1 MRVCVMQH
9 SIIKHIELNTEMC
22 YHADCLVCVCV
33 SVCLCVCVSVCLCV
47 CVFADCMVCV
57 CVLYRVV
64 AATVYLLWE
73 ETPPVTLIQEEGGS
87 VVWCGVMWYDMV

>member
-1 MRVCVMQH
+1 
-9 SIIKHIELNTEMC
+9 
-22 YHADCLVCVCV
+22 
-33 SVCLCVCVSVCLCV
+33 
-47 CVFADCMVCV
+47 MVCV

-87 VVWCGVMWYDMV
+87 VVWCGVMWYDEV